1 MKRVDIVALIAEHCF
16 SESTFTKRTQRV
28 NFICPFHSC
37 DGKPN
42 TEFSLVAVRAPLF
55 NTKTDWFKCYACG
68 ARGCPADF
76 LMQYHKY
83 VLGEAV
89 EVLNQ
94 REARQ

>member
-16 SESTFTKRTQRV
+16 SESTFTKRTQSV

-37 DGKPN
+37 DGKQN
-42 TEFSLVAVRAPLF
+42 TDFSLVAVRAPLF
-55 NTKTDWFKCYACG
+55 KTKTDWFKCYACG
-68 ARGCPADF
+68 ANGCPADF